1 MLTNIPHQSP
11 QRQRHV
17 TNNVNMTELIR
28 TKHCKILLT
37 TQDFHAQ
44 NPPKPFTL
52 LVVDWAGFEPATFR
66 LRIERSYQTELPA
79 LLSDNGM
86 LEG

>member
-1 MLTNIPHQSP
+1 ML
-11 QRQRHV
+11 RF
-17 TNNVNMTELIR
+17 
-28 TKHCKILLT
+28 LLT
-37 TQDFHAQ
+37 DLSTYSPIIFEFQ
-44 NPPKPFTL
+44 L
-52 LVVDWAGFEPATFR
+52 IMVDWAGFEPATFR

>member
-1 MLTNIPHQSP
+1 MLRFLLANLSTCSP
-11 QRQRHV
+11 IVFETFQ
-17 TNNVNMTELIR
+17 LIM
-28 TKHCKILLT
+28 
-37 TQDFHAQ
+37 
-44 NPPKPFTL
+44 
-52 LVVDWAGFEPATFR
+52 VDWAGFEPATFR

>member
-1 MLTNIPHQSP
+1 LLANLSTYSQIVFETFQ
-11 QRQRHV
+11 
-17 TNNVNMTELIR
+17 LIM
-28 TKHCKILLT
+28 
-37 TQDFHAQ
+37 
-44 NPPKPFTL
+44 
-52 LVVDWAGFEPATFR
+52 VDWAGFEPATFR